1 MMKRYPSY
9 FAVVPKRQ
17 GGFVLILGMV
27 FLVVLTLIGISNM
40 RVSMMEERMS
50 GGFNDRAN
58 LAFESAELALRE
70 AEQYLNGVVVGPF
83 DSSQAG
89 LHAVKANGDDYS
101 FWKGS
106 ACSATA
112 FDWTAGSCSYVA
124 LTSAKQ
130 LPHTAAPPRYVIEQY
145 ADAVISGG
153 SMRAGQPKQ
162 VSKVYRITARGF
174 GGQLSSA
181 VILQTT
187 YKR

>member
-1 MMKRYPSY
+1 MMKRYPSSL
-9 FAVVPKRQ
+9 AVLPKRQ

-27 FLVVLTLIGISNM
+27 ILVVLTLIGISNM
-40 RVSMMEERMS
+40 RISIMEERMS

-70 AEQYLNGVVVGPF
+70 AEEYLNGVVVGPF
-83 DSSQAG
+83 DSSKSG
-89 LHAVKANGDDYS
+89 LHAVIPNGDEYN

-112 FDWTAGSCSYVA
+112 FNWTAGACSYVA
-124 LTSAKQ
+124 LPSAKQ

-145 ADAVISGG
+145 ADAVVSGG
-153 SMRAGQPKQ
+153 SVRAGQPKQ
-162 VSKVYRITARGF
+162 VSKVYRITARGV
-174 GGQLSSA
+174 GGQMSTA